1 MAQRK
6 PLEYTPS
13 LRRPGICLLDSAL
26 TGGIYAT
33 FSVGGVA
40 RRSRARLERISV
52 RAAARGPGRPSG
64 SRRGGSGGRG
74 RQTRGARVRGGAPLL
89 RRGGGGRGT
98 EPAGGDSARR
108 NDPTQSRSGPG
119 RGRRQ

>member
-74 RQTRGARVRGGAPLL
+74 GDQRGARVAGGAPPS
-89 RRGGGGRGT
+89 RGGGVAPGG
-98 EPAGGDSARR
+98 EPARVRGPRR
-108 NDPTQSRSGPG
+108 PRPD
-119 RGRRQ
+119 

>member
-64 SRRGGSGGRG
+64 SRRGGSGGGGGGTRRG
-74 RQTRGARVRGGAPLL
+74 
-89 RRGGGGRGT
+89 RGGGGGPPSQPGGGGPRG
-98 EPAGGDSARR
+98 EPAQGRCPRAPDRVPQPHALLRGGR
-108 NDPTQSRSGPG
+108 
-119 RGRRQ
+119 

>member
-64 SRRGGSGGRG
+64 SRRGGSGGGGGER
-74 RQTRGARVRGGAPLL
+74 RGARLRGGAPLP
-89 RRGGGGRGT
+89 RGGGG
-98 EPAGGDSARR
+98 
-108 NDPTQSRSGPG
+108 GPG
-119 RGRRQ
+119 ADPARGRRARATCPVPNA